1 MAHKVVKFVNQ
12 SNNPNPSRATS
23 GSSGVDLAAAE
34 EVIINPGETKIV
46 KTGIFVEIRLGFEGQ
61 IRSRSGMAAKH
72 TVHVLN
78 SPGTID
84 SDYRDELKVILHN
97 SGKTMYKIE
106 YGDRIAQMVIAPVD
120 MSAWEELMYLEDLSQ
135 PSEIEGT
142 PTRSGGFGHTGK

>member
-34 EVIINPGETKIV
+34 EVIIKPGETKVI
-46 KTGIFVEIRLGFEGQ
+46 KTGIFIEIQKGWEGQ

-72 TVHVLN
+72 SVHVLN

-84 SDYRDELKVILHN
+84 SDYREEVKVILHN
-97 SGKTMYKIE
+97 SGNSYYKVE

-120 MSAWEELMYLEDLSQ
+120 MSDWQELMYLEDLSQ
-135 PSEIEGT
+135 PSELENT